1 MVRPAD
7 RPGYAKGSPMQF
19 STSCRR
25 PAFLT
30 AACVSAA
37 VLALSTG
44 VAPAQAQAS
53 CHVHSHTRVLAT
65 GLGGTLGSTVGP
77 DGAIYVTDGIAGTVT
92 RVDPKSGHT
101 HLFASGLPTRIAPVG
116 GATSPSSAARLTSS
130 SAWSGR
136 RRRHCRRRHLPD
148 RRTASYTVIADVG
161 AFALAHPPATD
172 FFIPAGVQFAMVPYR
187 HGFLVTDGHHNRV
200 YRATTSGDVTE
211 VETFA
216 DVVPTGI
223 EAWGG
228 RVYMTEAGPVPHL
241 AENGR
246 VDRLD
251 VPAHTATEIAR
262 GAPLAID
269 TGHEGH
275 RVYAL
280 SQGHFPSD
288 GEAGSPADPD
298 TGALMRVR
306 RDGSM
311 ETVADGLDQ
320 PTSMQFIGHAAYVVT
335 LNGEIDAIPLH
346 R

>member
-1 MVRPAD
+1 
-7 RPGYAKGSPMQF
+7 MQF
-19 STSCRR
+19 STSRRR

-116 GATSPSSAARLTSS
+116 GAMDIAFV
-130 SAWSGR
+130 G
-136 RRRHCRRRHLPD
+136 
-148 RRTASYTVIADVG
+148 RTAYVLVSLVGPDVGGTAVDGIYRIDGPHSYTVIADVG

-320 PTSMQFIGHAAYVVT
+320 PTSMQFIGHTAYVVT

>member
-1 MVRPAD
+1 MHL
-7 RPGYAKGSPMQF
+7 
-19 STSCRR
+19 STSRRR
-25 PAFLT
+25 PALIV
-30 AACVSAA
+30 AACASAA

-44 VAPAQAQAS
+44 VAPAQAS
-53 CHVHSHTRVLAT
+53 CHHHSHGARVLAT

-92 RVDPKSGHT
+92 RVDPRSGHT
-101 HLFASGLPTRIAPVG
+101 RLFTSGLPTRIAPVG
-116 GATSPSSAARLTSS
+116 GAMDIAFL
-130 SAWSGR
+130 G
-136 RRRHCRRRHLPD
+136 
-148 RRTASYTVIADVG
+148 RTAYVLVSLVGPDVGGTSVDGIYRIDGPHSYTVVADIG

-172 FFIPAGVQFAMVPYR
+172 FFIPAGVQFAMLPYR
-187 HGFLVTDGHHNRV
+187 NGFLVTDGHHNRV
-200 YRATTSGDVTE
+200 YRATTSGDVSE
-211 VETFA
+211 VETFG
-216 DVVPTGI
+216 DIVPTGI
-223 EAWGG
+223 ESWGG
-228 RVYMTEAGPVPHL
+228 QVYMTEAGPVPHL

-251 VPAHTATEIAR
+251 VRAHTATEIAR

-269 TGHEGH
+269 TGYAGH

-280 SQGHFPSD
+280 SQGHFPAD
-288 GEAGSPADPD
+288 GEAGAPADPD

-311 ETVADGLDQ
+311 ETVADGIDQ
-320 PTSMQFIGHAAYVVT
+320 PTSMQLIGHTAYVVT